1 MVKQKFKINL
11 FDILAIIVLVSIICI
26 GVLSYFNK
34 PFLGEKDMLV
44 EIKISNSDTIN
55 AILPKVVTSKTVYF
69 SGTKYT
75 VKQASYRIENSV
87 NGQAQYLYITV
98 EGLGTIFDDN
108 PIFNGQRIYVNQ
120 KVEIRSDYQAQGYV
134 VDFRY
139 ED

>member
-1 MVKQKFKINL
+1 MAKQKFKINL
-11 FDILAIIVLVSIICI
+11 FDIFAVIVLVSIICI
-26 GVLSYFNK
+26 GALSYFNK

-44 EIKISNSDTIN
+44 EIKISNTETIN

-75 VKQASYRIENSV
+75 VKQASYRIENGV
-87 NGQAQYLYITV
+87 NGQAQYLYVTV
-98 EGLGTIFDDN
+98 EGLGTIFDDGS
-108 PIFNGQRIYVNQ
+108 IFNGQRIYVNQ

-139 ED
+139 EN